1 MANETTEVNNS
12 HQVPERSLRID
23 GERTAAMYALAIR
36 VARLDVHLRGLAGL
50 SQAESRKMYRLGCEG
65 FQQLIGQFE
74 DGLAQLEKDV
84 DIRSRRGAPPNQQQ
98 RNPQRPAKR
107 QSQHAVQQRTP
118 SQPAKA
124 ATVEK
129 QVQDPTPNAQV
140 KPAVPPTAEK
150 TPAVENQQQA
160 KPGQGQKSEQRNGQQ
175 QKQGKAQQPTSQQQK
190 PQNKPSEGNK
200 GQQSGKPTREKQ
212 QTPAAVNP

>member
-36 VARLDVHLRGLAGL
+36 VARLDVHLRSLAGL

-84 DIRSRRGAPPNQQQ
+84 DIRSRRGAPSNQQQ

-107 QSQHAVQQRTP
+107 QSQQAVQQRNP
-118 SQPAKA
+118 AQPAKA

-129 QVQDPTPNAQV
+129 QAQVPLDSQV
-140 KPAVPPTAEK
+140 KPAVPPAAEK

-160 KPGQGQKSEQRNGQQ
+160 KPGQGQKPEQRNGQQ
-175 QKQGKAQQPTSQQQK
+175 QKPGNAQQPKSQQPK
-190 PQNKPSEGNK
+190 PQNKSSEGNK
-200 GQQSGKPTREKQ
+200 GPQGGKTAREKQ
-212 QTPAAVNP
+212 QAPAAVYP

>member
-74 DGLAQLEKDV
+74 DGLTQLEKDV
-84 DIRSRRGAPPNQQQ
+84 DIRSRRGAPSNQQQ
-98 RNPQRPAKR
+98 RNQQRPATR
-107 QSQHAVQQRTP
+107 QSQQAVQQRNP
-118 SQPAKA
+118 AQPAKA

-129 QVQDPTPNAQV
+129 QAQVPTLDAQV
-140 KPAVPPTAEK
+140 KPAAPPAAEK
-150 TPAVENQQQA
+150 TPAVEQQQA
-160 KPGQGQKSEQRNGQQ
+160 KPGQGQKPEQRNGQQ
-175 QKQGKAQQPTSQQQK
+175 QKPGNAQRPKTQQQK

-200 GQQSGKPTREKQ
+200 GQQGGKPTREKQ
-212 QTPAAVNP
+212 QAPAAVNP